1 MDKNLEQK
9 IRAYI
14 KGYAKIEETET
25 IYDEIDSYKAEHF
38 SKKLEEPF
46 YIFDKRRDGYYK
58 FSCGEGW
65 YYEGVVFD
73 PKDEY
78 YEDKPTIPE
87 YVYSLKFKNGL
98 KEYFGDSDLKQ
109 LMKEDRFIPITADL
123 FAEALLQYI
132 KSKE

>member
-14 KGYAKIEETET
+14 NGYATYKETET
-25 IYDEIDSYKAEHF
+25 IYDEIDSYKEEHF
-38 SKKLEEPF
+38 SKKLEDPF
-46 YIFDKRRDGYYK
+46 YIFDKEREGYYK

-65 YYEGVVFD
+65 YYEGIVFD

-78 YEDKPTIPE
+78 EENETIIPE

-98 KEYFGDSDLKQ
+98 KEDFGDND
-109 LMKEDRFIPITADL
+109 
-123 FAEALLQYI
+123 
-132 KSKE
+132 